1 MRPTASPALIV
12 TLAAAIVAATG
23 WWLTE
28 QPDIAPTPAAAE
40 LTMATPP
47 PISEAQP
54 ASVRPRTRLPKL
66 ERDNDGLG
74 DQGLHAAISDPR
86 ASDLPLR
93 LFRRLSRLATEIVIA
108 DATGAGRQRWPRYWG
123 DLTAR
128 AEPCCASITIHAA
141 GSTRDPDHRE
151 AALARVVWSGG
162 SRDDQELRNQVS
174 IVRLVHQRGGWRP
187 EQPRSNGA
195 GAISP

>member
-54 ASVRPRTRLPKL
+54 ASVRQRTRLPKL

-108 DATGAGRQRWPRYWG
+108 DITGAGRQRWPRYWG
-123 DLTAR
+123 EQTAR
-128 AEPCCASITIHAA
+128 AEPCCTRITIRAA
-141 GSTRDPDHRE
+141 GAIRDPHQRE
-151 AALARVVWSGG
+151 AILGRVVWSGG
-162 SRDDQELRNQVS
+162 SRDGRELRNQVS
-174 IVRLVHQRGGWRP
+174 IVRLVQHRGRWRP
-187 EQPRSNGA
+187 EHPRSVDTGTT
-195 GAISP
+195 SP